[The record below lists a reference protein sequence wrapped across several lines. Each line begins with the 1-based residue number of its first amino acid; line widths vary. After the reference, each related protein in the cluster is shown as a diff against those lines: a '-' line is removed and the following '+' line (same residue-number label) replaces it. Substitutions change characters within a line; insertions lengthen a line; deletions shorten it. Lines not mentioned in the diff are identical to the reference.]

1 MSSLQLCAVVC
12 IGFHKVC
19 TVFRRFSVPGTLEIE
34 ETDPG
39 SPNRI
44 LLFKAYVPKLPYE
57 TAFHGADEALTLEV
71 SSF

>member
-1 MSSLQLCAVVC
+1 M
-12 IGFHKVC
+12 
-19 TVFRRFSVPGTLEIE
+19 FRRFSVPGTLEIE